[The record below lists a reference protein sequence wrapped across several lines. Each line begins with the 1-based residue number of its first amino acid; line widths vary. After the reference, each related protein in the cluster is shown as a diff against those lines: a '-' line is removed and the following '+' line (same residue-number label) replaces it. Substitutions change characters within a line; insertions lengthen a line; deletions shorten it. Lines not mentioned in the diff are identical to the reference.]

1 MSAPIDAL
9 TQTTDAQPLPVLGRD
24 VTVPL
29 VTGGEVTY
37 AALDYAAS
45 APALQRVWDDV
56 AAYAP
61 YYGSVHRG
69 AGYLSQLSTDL
80 FENSRRAVA
89 EFLGCRE
96 DDQVVFTRS
105 TTDSLNLLAAVLPA
119 GCEVFVFETEHHA
132 SLLPWRD
139 ARVSYLNAPRTPGE
153 AVATLERALAAR
165 DLKGPALVCVT
176 GASNVTGELW
186 PVRELA
192 AVAHAHGARVVLD
205 AAQLAPHHPVDIAE
219 LDVDWVA
226 FSGHKL
232 YAPFGSGVL
241 AGRADWLRDSEPY
254 LAGGGASRKVAR
266 RSDGGVDVEWHTT
279 AARHEAGSPN
289 VIGVYAIASA
299 CKALTEAGFDRLVA
313 RERELV
319 ARVREGLAEV
329 PEVRVLSLFGD
340 DAPRVGVIS
349 FVVDGWNSSH
359 FAAALSAEYGI
370 GVRDGL
376 FCAHPLVRTLLGG
389 DAGDPGS
396 AARLTPVPARGRST
410 RSGSASGPVRRTS
423 TSSGSPG
430 PSGNSSG
437 TAPAGTTA
445 PRTAVASPTAADARR
460 SGVEADRERRFQ
472 VVLGVGTER
481 HVRVRGLDAR
491 DLADAARDD
500 VRQVVVPGDPHHGD
514 QIVGAG
520 DGEDLADAFQRRDG
534 LGDLGDPVDAGL
546 DEHDRG
552 DHG

>member
-1 MSAPIDAL
+1 MSVSTAAADQSIC
-9 TQTTDAQPLPVLGRD
+9 TPLPVLGAD

-29 VTGGEVTY
+29 VTGGNVTY

-80 FENSRRAVA
+80 FEAARVTVA
-89 EFLGCRE
+89 EFLGCRA
-96 DDQVVFTRS
+96 DDQLVFTRS
-105 TTDSLNLLAAVLPA
+105 TTDSLNLLAAALPA
-119 GCEVFVFETEHHA
+119 DCQVFVFETEHHA

-139 ARVSYLNAPRTPGE
+139 ARVTFLDAPRTPGQ
-153 AVATLERALAAR
+153 AVETLERALAAR
-165 DLKGPALVCVT
+165 DPYGPALVCVT

-186 PVRELA
+186 PVKELA
-192 AVAHAHGARVVLD
+192 AAAHAHGARIVLD

-241 AGRADWLRDSEPY
+241 AGRSDWLVAAEPY
-254 LAGGGASRKVAR
+254 LAGGGASRKVSR
-266 RSDGGVDVEWHTT
+266 RTDGGVDVEWHTT

-289 VIGVYAIASA
+289 VIGVLSIAAA
-299 CKALTEAGFDRLVA
+299 CKALTEAGFGRLV
-313 RERELV
+313 EREQRLV
-319 ARVREGLAEV
+319 ARVREGLADV
-329 PEVRVLSLFGD
+329 PEVKVLSLFGD

-349 FVVDGWNSSH
+349 FVVEGWNSSH

-389 DAGDPGS
+389 ESQDPGECGAPE
-396 AARLTPVPARGRST
+396 AAPGERSLNAI
-410 RSGSASGPVRRTS
+410 RVSFG
-423 TSSGSPG
+423 
-430 PSGNSSG
+430 
-437 TAPAGTTA
+437 AGTPDEHIERFLGA
-445 PRTAVASPTAADARR
+445 VRELVHDGARWAYRTEDGRCVP
-460 SGVEADRERRFQ
+460 DR
-472 VVLGVGTER
+472 
-481 HVRVRGLDAR
+481 
-491 DLADAARDD
+491 DAA
-500 VRQVVVPGDPHHGD
+500 QN
-514 QIVGAG
+514 
-520 DGEDLADAFQRRDG
+520 
-534 LGDLGDPVDAGL
+534 
-546 DEHDRG
+546 
-552 DHG
+552 

>member
-1 MSAPIDAL
+1 MSASLNTA
-9 TQTTDAQPLPVLGRD
+9 TATAQDPACAEPLAVLGRD

-80 FENSRRAVA
+80 FEQSRATVA
-89 EFLGCRE
+89 EFLDCRPG
-96 DDQVVFTRS
+96 DQVVFTRS

-119 GCEVFVFETEHHA
+119 DCQVFVFETEHHA
-132 SLLPWRD
+132 SLLPWTN
-139 ARVSYLNAPRTPGE
+139 AQVSYLNAPRTPGE
-153 AVATLERALAAR
+153 AVATLERALADRTASIEEGY
-165 DLKGPALVCVT
+165 GPALVCVT

-186 PVRELA
+186 PVKELA
-192 AVAHAHGARVVLD
+192 AAAHAHGARIVLD
-205 AAQLAPHHPVDIAE
+205 AAQLAPHHPVSVRD

-241 AGRADWLRDSEPY
+241 AGRADWLQEAEPY
-254 LAGGGASRKVAR
+254 LAGGGASRKVSR
-266 RSDGGVDVEWHTT
+266 REDGGVDVEWHTT

-289 VIGVYAIASA
+289 VIGVYSIASA
-299 CKALTEAGFDRLVA
+299 CRALTEAGFDSLVA
-313 RERELV
+313 REQHLV
-319 ARVREGLAEV
+319 AKVREGLAEV
-329 PEVRVLSLFGD
+329 PAVRVLSLFGD

-376 FCAHPLVRTLLGG
+376 FCAHPLVRTLLGSEPQAQG
-389 DAGDPGS
+389 ECGAPEAAPGERSLNAIRVSFGAG
-396 AARLTPVPARGRST
+396 TPDEHVERFVRAVKELVADGAKWQYRTEEGRCVP
-410 RSGSASGPVRRTS
+410 
-423 TSSGSPG
+423 
-430 PSGNSSG
+430 
-437 TAPAGTTA
+437 TAPLRGCS
-445 PRTAVASPTAADARR
+445 AV
-460 SGVEADRERRFQ
+460 
-472 VVLGVGTER
+472 
-481 HVRVRGLDAR
+481 
-491 DLADAARDD
+491 
-500 VRQVVVPGDPHHGD
+500 
-514 QIVGAG
+514 
-520 DGEDLADAFQRRDG
+520 
-534 LGDLGDPVDAGL
+534 
-546 DEHDRG
+546 
-552 DHG
+552 

>member
-1 MSAPIDAL
+1 MSASLNTA
-9 TQTTDAQPLPVLGRD
+9 TSTATSTTVATAQDPACAEPLAVLGRD

-80 FENSRRAVA
+80 FEQSRATVA
-89 EFLGCRE
+89 EFLDCRPG
-96 DDQVVFTRS
+96 DQVVFTRS

-119 GCEVFVFETEHHA
+119 DCQVFVFETEHHA
-132 SLLPWRD
+132 SLLPWTN
-139 ARVSYLNAPRTPGE
+139 AQVTYLNAPRTPAE
-153 AVATLERALAAR
+153 AVATLERALADR
-165 DLKGPALVCVT
+165 EPYGPALVCVT

-186 PVRELA
+186 PVKELA
-192 AVAHAHGARVVLD
+192 AAAHAHGARIVLD
-205 AAQLAPHHPVDIAE
+205 AAQLAPHHPVSVRD

-241 AGRADWLRDSEPY
+241 AGRADWLQEAQPY
-254 LAGGGASRKVAR
+254 LAGGGASRKVSR
-266 RSDGGVDVEWHTT
+266 REDGGVDVEWHTT

-289 VIGVYAIASA
+289 VIGVYSIASA
-299 CKALTEAGFDRLVA
+299 CRALTEAGFDHLVA
-313 RERELV
+313 REQHLV
-319 ARVREGLAEV
+319 AKVRDGLAQI
-329 PEVRVLSLFGD
+329 PAVRVLSLFGD

-376 FCAHPLVRTLLGG
+376 FCAHPLVRTLLGSEPQAQG
-389 DAGDPGS
+389 ECGAPEAAPGERSLNAIRVSFGAG
-396 AARLTPVPARGRST
+396 TPDEHVDRFLGAVRELVTDGAKWQYRTEEGRCVPA
-410 RSGSASGPVRRTS
+410 V
-423 TSSGSPG
+423 
-430 PSGNSSG
+430 
-437 TAPAGTTA
+437 
-445 PRTAVASPTAADARR
+445 
-460 SGVEADRERRFQ
+460 
-472 VVLGVGTER
+472 
-481 HVRVRGLDAR
+481 
-491 DLADAARDD
+491 
-500 VRQVVVPGDPHHGD
+500 
-514 QIVGAG
+514 
-520 DGEDLADAFQRRDG
+520 
-534 LGDLGDPVDAGL
+534 
-546 DEHDRG
+546 
-552 DHG
+552 

>member
-1 MSAPIDAL
+1 MSARPAA
-9 TQTTDAQPLPVLGRD
+9 AQVTSATESADPCCAAPLPVLGRD

-80 FENSRRAVA
+80 FENSRTTVA

-96 DDQVVFTRS
+96 GDQVIFTRS

-119 GCEVFVFETEHHA
+119 DCQVFVFETEHHA

-139 ARVSYLNAPRTPGE
+139 ARVTYLNAPRTPDE
-153 AVATLERALAAR
+153 AVQTLERALADR
-165 DLKGPALVCVT
+165 DPYGPALVCVT

-192 AVAHAHGARVVLD
+192 AAAHAHGARIVLD
-205 AAQLAPHHPVDIAE
+205 AAQLAPHHPVSIDE

-241 AGRADWLRDSEPY
+241 AGRSDWLRAAEPY

-266 RSDGGVDVEWHTT
+266 RPKEAGGGVDVEWHDT

-289 VIGVYAIASA
+289 VIGVYSIAAA
-299 CKALTEAGFDRLVA
+299 CKALTEAGFDELVA
-313 RERELV
+313 RERHLI
-319 ARVREGLAEV
+319 AKVREGLAEV
-329 PEVRVLSLFGD
+329 PQVRVLSLFGD

-376 FCAHPLVRTLLGG
+376 FCAHPLVRTLLGSEP
-389 DAGDPGS
+389 DEPGECGAPE
-396 AARLTPVPARGRST
+396 AA
-410 RSGSASGPVRRTS
+410 
-423 TSSGSPG
+423 PG
-430 PSGNSSG
+430 EKSLNAIRVSFG
-437 TAPAGTTA
+437 AGT
-445 PRTAVASPTAADARR
+445 P
-460 SGVEADRERRFQ
+460 
-472 VVLGVGTER
+472 
-481 HVRVRGLDAR
+481 
-491 DLADAARDD
+491 
-500 VRQVVVPGDPHHGD
+500 
-514 QIVGAG
+514 
-520 DGEDLADAFQRRDG
+520 
-534 LGDLGDPVDAGL
+534 
-546 DEHDRG
+546 DEHVDRFVRAVKELVADG
-552 DHG
+552 ARWNYRTEDGRCVPDTSVAA

>member
-1 MSAPIDAL
+1 MSARPHAVAAVE
-9 TQTTDAQPLPVLGRD
+9 TTVAETVATESADPCCAAPLPVLGRD

-80 FENSRRAVA
+80 FENSRATVA
-89 EFLGCRE
+89 EFLDCRPG
-96 DDQVVFTRS
+96 DQVVFTRS
-105 TTDSLNLLAAVLPA
+105 TTDSLNLLAAAIPA
-119 GCEVFVFETEHHA
+119 GCQVFVFETEHHA

-139 ARVSYLNAPRTPGE
+139 ARVTYLNAPRTPAQ
-153 AVATLERALAAR
+153 AVETLERALADR
-165 DLKGPALVCVT
+165 DPYGPALVCVT

-192 AVAHAHGARVVLD
+192 AAAHAHGARIVLD
-205 AAQLAPHHPVDIAE
+205 AAQLAPHHPVSVTD

-241 AGRADWLRDSEPY
+241 AGRADWLQDSQPY

-266 RSDGGVDVEWHTT
+266 RADGGVDVEWHTT

-289 VIGVYAIASA
+289 VIGVYSIASA
-299 CKALTEAGFDRLVA
+299 CKALTEAGFDALVA
-313 RERELV
+313 RENHLI
-319 ARVREGLAEV
+319 ATVRAGLAEV

-349 FVVDGWNSSH
+349 FVVEGWNSSH

-376 FCAHPLVRTLLGG
+376 FCAHPLVRTLLGS
-389 DAGDPGS
+389 DPQDPGECGAPE
-396 AARLTPVPARGRST
+396 AAPGERSLNAI
-410 RSGSASGPVRRTS
+410 RVSFG
-423 TSSGSPG
+423 
-430 PSGNSSG
+430 
-437 TAPAGTTA
+437 AGT
-445 PRTAVASPTAADARR
+445 PDEH
-460 SGVEADRERRFQ
+460 VERF
-472 VVLGVGTER
+472 
-481 HVRVRGLDAR
+481 
-491 DLADAARDD
+491 
-500 VRQVVVPGDPHHGD
+500 
-514 QIVGAG
+514 VGAVKELVRNG
-520 DGEDLADAFQRRDG
+520 AQWKYRTEDGRCV
-534 LGDLGDPVDAGL
+534 P
-546 DEHDRG
+546 DRG
-552 DHG
+552 

>member
-1 MSAPIDAL
+1 MDPSCGDG
-9 TQTTDAQPLPVLGRD
+9 PLPVLGRD
-24 VTVPL
+24 VSVPL

-80 FENSRRAVA
+80 FENSRTTVA
-89 EFLGCRE
+89 DFLGCRPSDE
-96 DDQVVFTRS
+96 VVFTRS
-105 TTDSLNLLAAVLPA
+105 TTDSLNLLAGALPA
-119 GCEVFVFETEHHA
+119 ECGVFVFETEHHA
-132 SLLPWRD
+132 SLLPWRHAD
-139 ARVSYLNAPRTPGE
+139 VTVLDAPRTHAE
-153 AVATLERALAAR
+153 AVETLERALAAR
-165 DLKGPALVCVT
+165 TPHGPALVCVT

-192 AVAHAHGARVVLD
+192 AAAHAHGARIVLD

-241 AGRADWLRDSEPY
+241 AGRSDWLQTADPY
-254 LAGGGASRKVAR
+254 LAGGGASRAVTR
-266 RSDGGVDVEWHTT
+266 REDGGVDVEWHTG

-289 VIGVYAIASA
+289 VIGVYSIAAA
-299 CKALTEAGFDRLVA
+299 CKALTEAGFDSLVTREQRLVDA
-313 RERELV
+313 
-319 ARVREGLAEV
+319 VRAGLAEV
-329 PEVRVLSLFGD
+329 PGVRVLSLFGD

-376 FCAHPLVRTLLGG
+376 FCAHPLVRTLLGAEPRETG
-389 DAGDPGS
+389 ECGAPEAAPGEKSLNAIRVSFGAGTPDEHVERFVRAVGELVRDG
-396 AARLTPVPARGRST
+396 ARWTYRTEGGRCVPA
-410 RSGSASGPVRRTS
+410 V
-423 TSSGSPG
+423 
-430 PSGNSSG
+430 
-437 TAPAGTTA
+437 
-445 PRTAVASPTAADARR
+445 
-460 SGVEADRERRFQ
+460 
-472 VVLGVGTER
+472 
-481 HVRVRGLDAR
+481 
-491 DLADAARDD
+491 
-500 VRQVVVPGDPHHGD
+500 
-514 QIVGAG
+514 
-520 DGEDLADAFQRRDG
+520 
-534 LGDLGDPVDAGL
+534 
-546 DEHDRG
+546 
-552 DHG
+552 

>member
-1 MSAPIDAL
+1 MSVFTAVADQSLCA
-9 TQTTDAQPLPVLGRD
+9 PLPVLGQD

-29 VTGGEVTY
+29 VTGGEVGY

-80 FENSRRAVA
+80 FENSRATVA
-89 EFLGCRE
+89 EFLGCRAG
-96 DDQVVFTRS
+96 DQVIFTRS
-105 TTDSLNLLAAVLPA
+105 TTDSLNLLAAVVPA
-119 GCEVFVFETEHHA
+119 GCQVFVYETEHHA

-139 ARVSYLNAPRTPGE
+139 ARVTYLNAPRTPAQ
-153 AVATLERALAAR
+153 AVETLERALAER
-165 DLKGPALVCVT
+165 DPYGPALVCVT

-186 PVRELA
+186 PVKELA
-192 AVAHAHGARVVLD
+192 AAAHAHGARIVLD

-241 AGRADWLRDSEPY
+241 AGRADWLQEAEPY

-266 RSDGGVDVEWHTT
+266 RTDGGVDVEWHST

-289 VIGVYAIASA
+289 VIGVYSIAAA
-299 CKALTEAGFDRLVA
+299 CKALTEAGFGNLVA
-313 RERELV
+313 REQHLV
-319 ARVREGLAEV
+319 AAVRAGLAEV
-329 PEVRVLSLFGD
+329 PEVKVLSLFGD

-349 FVVDGWNSSH
+349 FVVEGWNSSH

-376 FCAHPLVRTLLGG
+376 FCAHPLVRTLLGS
-389 DAGDPGS
+389 DPQEAGECGAPEAEPGELS
-396 AARLTPVPARGRST
+396 LNAIRVSFG
-410 RSGSASGPVRRTS
+410 
-423 TSSGSPG
+423 
-430 PSGNSSG
+430 
-437 TAPAGTTA
+437 AGT
-445 PRTAVASPTAADARR
+445 P
-460 SGVEADRERRFQ
+460 
-472 VVLGVGTER
+472 
-481 HVRVRGLDAR
+481 
-491 DLADAARDD
+491 
-500 VRQVVVPGDPHHGD
+500 
-514 QIVGAG
+514 
-520 DGEDLADAFQRRDG
+520 
-534 LGDLGDPVDAGL
+534 
-546 DEHDRG
+546 DEHIERFLRAVRELVGQGARWKYRTEDGRCVPDRG
-552 DHG
+552 AATQL

>member
-1 MSAPIDAL
+1 MSVPTAAIDESVCS
-9 TQTTDAQPLPVLGRD
+9 PLPVLGED

-29 VTGGEVTY
+29 VTGGEVAY

-45 APALQRVWDDV
+45 APALRRVWDDV

-80 FENSRRAVA
+80 FENSRATVA
-89 EFLGCRE
+89 EFLGCRA

-105 TTDSLNLLAAVLPA
+105 TTDSLNLLAAALPA
-119 GCEVFVFETEHHA
+119 DCQVFVFETEHHA

-139 ARVSYLNAPRTPGE
+139 ARVTYLNAPRTPAQ
-153 AVATLERALAAR
+153 AVETLERALAAR
-165 DLKGPALVCVT
+165 DPYGPALVCVT

-186 PVRELA
+186 PVGELA
-192 AVAHAHGARVVLD
+192 AAAHAHGARIVLD

-241 AGRADWLRDSEPY
+241 AGRADWLREAEPY

-266 RSDGGVDVEWHTT
+266 RPDGGVDVEWHTT

-289 VIGVYAIASA
+289 VIGAYSIASA
-299 CKALTEAGFDRLVA
+299 CKALKEAGFDALVA
-313 RERELV
+313 REQRLV
-319 ARVREGLAEV
+319 AGVRAGLAAIPQV
-329 PEVRVLSLFGD
+329 KVLSLFGD

-349 FVVDGWNSSH
+349 FVVEGWNSSH

-389 DAGDPGS
+389 DPQEVGECGAPEAEPGE
-396 AARLTPVPARGRST
+396 RSLNAI
-410 RSGSASGPVRRTS
+410 RVSFG
-423 TSSGSPG
+423 
-430 PSGNSSG
+430 
-437 TAPAGTTA
+437 AGT
-445 PRTAVASPTAADARR
+445 P
-460 SGVEADRERRFQ
+460 
-472 VVLGVGTER
+472 
-481 HVRVRGLDAR
+481 
-491 DLADAARDD
+491 
-500 VRQVVVPGDPHHGD
+500 
-514 QIVGAG
+514 
-520 DGEDLADAFQRRDG
+520 
-534 LGDLGDPVDAGL
+534 
-546 DEHDRG
+546 DEHIERFVRAVQELVSEGAQWKYRTEDGRCVPDRG
-552 DHG
+552 AAQH

>member
-1 MSAPIDAL
+1 MDFACLLREFAMSVPTAAL
-9 TQTTDAQPLPVLGRD
+9 ESSICDPLPVLGQN

-29 VTGGEVTY
+29 VTGGEVIY

-80 FENSRRAVA
+80 FENSRRTVA
-89 EFLGCRE
+89 EFLGCRA

-105 TTDSLNLLAAVLPA
+105 TTDSLNLLAAAIPA
-119 GCEVFVFETEHHA
+119 DCQVFVYETEHHA

-139 ARVSYLNAPRTPGE
+139 AQVTYLNAPRTPAQ
-153 AVATLERALAAR
+153 AVESLERALADR
-165 DLKGPALVCVT
+165 DPYGPALVCVT

-186 PVRELA
+186 PVKELA
-192 AVAHAHGARVVLD
+192 AAAHAHGARIVLD

-241 AGRADWLRDSEPY
+241 AGRADWLQAAEPY

-266 RSDGGVDVEWHTT
+266 RADGGVDVDWHTT

-289 VIGVYAIASA
+289 VIGVYSIASA
-299 CKALTEAGFDRLVA
+299 CKALTEAGFDGLVA
-313 RERELV
+313 REQELV
-319 ARVREGLAEV
+319 GRVREGLAEV

-349 FVVDGWNSSH
+349 FVVRGWNSSH

-376 FCAHPLVRTLLGG
+376 FCAHPLVRTLLGS
-389 DAGDPGS
+389 DPQDPGECGAPEAEPGERS
-396 AARLTPVPARGRST
+396 LNAIRVSFGAGTPDEHIDRFLRAVSELVREGARWNYRTEDGRCVPDRGAAAR
-410 RSGSASGPVRRTS
+410 
-423 TSSGSPG
+423 
-430 PSGNSSG
+430 
-437 TAPAGTTA
+437 
-445 PRTAVASPTAADARR
+445 
-460 SGVEADRERRFQ
+460 
-472 VVLGVGTER
+472 
-481 HVRVRGLDAR
+481 
-491 DLADAARDD
+491 
-500 VRQVVVPGDPHHGD
+500 
-514 QIVGAG
+514 I
-520 DGEDLADAFQRRDG
+520 
-534 LGDLGDPVDAGL
+534 
-546 DEHDRG
+546 
-552 DHG
+552 

>member
-1 MSAPIDAL
+1 MSAHPTASA
-9 TQTTDAQPLPVLGRD
+9 TTSAAVESAAESVTVESADPCCAAPLPVLGRD
-24 VTVPL
+24 VSVPL

-80 FENSRRAVA
+80 FESSRVTVA
-89 EFLGCRE
+89 EFLDCRA

-105 TTDSLNLLAAVLPA
+105 TTDSLNLLAKALPA
-119 GCEVFVFETEHHA
+119 DCQVFVFETEHHA
-132 SLLPWRD
+132 SLLPWQD
-139 ARVSYLNAPRTPGE
+139 ARVTYLNAPRTPRQ
-153 AVATLERALAAR
+153 AVENLERALADR
-165 DLKGPALVCVT
+165 DPYGPALVCVT

-186 PVRELA
+186 PVGELA
-192 AVAHAHGARVVLD
+192 AAAHAHGARIVLD
-205 AAQLAPHHPVDIAE
+205 AAQLAPHHPVSVRE
-219 LDVDWVA
+219 LDVDWIA

-241 AGRADWLRDSEPY
+241 AGRADWLQEAEPY
-254 LAGGGASRKVAR
+254 LAGGGASKKVAR

-289 VIGVYAIASA
+289 VIGVYSIASA
-299 CKALTEAGFDRLVA
+299 CKALTEAGFDALVS
-313 RERELV
+313 RERHLI
-319 ARVREGLAEV
+319 AKVREGLAAV

-376 FCAHPLVRTLLGG
+376 FCAHPLARTLLGS
-389 DAGDPGS
+389 DPQDPGECGAPEAEPGERS
-396 AARLTPVPARGRST
+396 LNAIRVSFGAGTPDEHVERFVRAVRELVVDGAKWRYHTEQGRCVPA
-410 RSGSASGPVRRTS
+410 V
-423 TSSGSPG
+423 
-430 PSGNSSG
+430 
-437 TAPAGTTA
+437 
-445 PRTAVASPTAADARR
+445 
-460 SGVEADRERRFQ
+460 
-472 VVLGVGTER
+472 
-481 HVRVRGLDAR
+481 
-491 DLADAARDD
+491 
-500 VRQVVVPGDPHHGD
+500 
-514 QIVGAG
+514 
-520 DGEDLADAFQRRDG
+520 
-534 LGDLGDPVDAGL
+534 
-546 DEHDRG
+546 
-552 DHG
+552 

>member
-1 MSAPIDAL
+1 MSARPAA
-9 TQTTDAQPLPVLGRD
+9 TVTAAQAAAESADPCCAAPLPVLGRD

-80 FENSRRAVA
+80 FENSRATVA
-89 EFLGCRE
+89 EFLDCRPG
-96 DDQVVFTRS
+96 DQIVFTRS
-105 TTDSLNLLAAVLPA
+105 TTDSLNLLAQALPA
-119 GCEVFVFETEHHA
+119 DCQVFVFETEHHA

-139 ARVSYLNAPRTPGE
+139 ARVTYLNAPRTPE
-153 AVATLERALAAR
+153 QAVATLERALADR
-165 DLKGPALVCVT
+165 DPYGPALVCVT

-192 AVAHAHGARVVLD
+192 AAAHAHGARIVLD
-205 AAQLAPHHPVDIAE
+205 AAQLAPHHPVSVRE
-219 LDVDWVA
+219 LDVDWIA

-241 AGRADWLRDSEPY
+241 AGRADWLQESEPY
-254 LAGGGASRKVAR
+254 LAGGGASKKVAR

-289 VIGVYAIASA
+289 VIGVYSIASA
-299 CKALTEAGFDRLVA
+299 CKALTEAGFDSLVE
-313 RERELV
+313 RERHLI
-319 ARVREGLAEV
+319 AKVREGLAEV
-329 PEVRVLSLFGD
+329 PAVRVLSLFGD

-376 FCAHPLVRTLLGG
+376 FCAHPLVRTLLGSNPQ
-389 DAGDPGS
+389 DPGECGAPEAEPGERS
-396 AARLTPVPARGRST
+396 LNAIRVSFGAGTPDEHVDRFVRAVRELVADGAKWQYRTEAGRCVPA
-410 RSGSASGPVRRTS
+410 V
-423 TSSGSPG
+423 
-430 PSGNSSG
+430 
-437 TAPAGTTA
+437 
-445 PRTAVASPTAADARR
+445 
-460 SGVEADRERRFQ
+460 
-472 VVLGVGTER
+472 
-481 HVRVRGLDAR
+481 
-491 DLADAARDD
+491 
-500 VRQVVVPGDPHHGD
+500 
-514 QIVGAG
+514 
-520 DGEDLADAFQRRDG
+520 
-534 LGDLGDPVDAGL
+534 
-546 DEHDRG
+546 
-552 DHG
+552 

>member
-1 MSAPIDAL
+1 MESADPCCA
-9 TQTTDAQPLPVLGRD
+9 APLPVLGRD

-80 FENSRRAVA
+80 FENSREAVA
-89 EFLGCRE
+89 EFLDCRPG
-96 DDQVVFTRS
+96 DQIVFTRS
-105 TTDSLNLLAAVLPA
+105 TTDSLNLLAQVLPA
-119 GCEVFVFETEHHA
+119 DCQVFVFETEHHA

-139 ARVSYLNAPRTPGE
+139 ARVTYLNAPRTPQQ
-153 AVATLERALAAR
+153 AVETLERALADR
-165 DLKGPALVCVT
+165 DPYGPALVCVT

-186 PVRELA
+186 PVKELA
-192 AVAHAHGARVVLD
+192 AAAHAHGARIVLD
-205 AAQLAPHHPVDIAE
+205 AAQLAPHHPVSVRE
-219 LDVDWVA
+219 LDVDWIA

-241 AGRADWLRDSEPY
+241 AGRADWLQESEPY
-254 LAGGGASRKVAR
+254 LAGGGASKKVAR

-289 VIGVYAIASA
+289 VIGVYSIASA
-299 CKALTEAGFDRLVA
+299 CKALTEAGFDALVE
-313 RERELV
+313 RERHLI
-319 ARVREGLAEV
+319 AKVREGLAEV
-329 PEVRVLSLFGD
+329 PAVRVLSLFGD

-376 FCAHPLVRTLLGG
+376 FCAHPLVRTLLGS
-389 DAGDPGS
+389 DPQDPGECGAPEAEPGERS
-396 AARLTPVPARGRST
+396 LNAIRVSFGAGTPDEHVDRFVRAVRELVSDGAKWQYRTEAGRCVPA
-410 RSGSASGPVRRTS
+410 V
-423 TSSGSPG
+423 
-430 PSGNSSG
+430 
-437 TAPAGTTA
+437 
-445 PRTAVASPTAADARR
+445 
-460 SGVEADRERRFQ
+460 
-472 VVLGVGTER
+472 
-481 HVRVRGLDAR
+481 
-491 DLADAARDD
+491 
-500 VRQVVVPGDPHHGD
+500 
-514 QIVGAG
+514 
-520 DGEDLADAFQRRDG
+520 
-534 LGDLGDPVDAGL
+534 
-546 DEHDRG
+546 
-552 DHG
+552 

>member
-1 MSAPIDAL
+1 MSASLNAAATAVPAAPSADGPAC
-9 TQTTDAQPLPVLGRD
+9 AEPLPVLGRD

-80 FENSRRAVA
+80 FEQSRATVA
-89 EFLGCRE
+89 EFLGCRPA
-96 DDQVVFTRS
+96 DQVVFTRS
-105 TTDSLNLLAAVLPA
+105 TTDSLNLLASALPA
-119 GCEVFVFETEHHA
+119 GCQVFVFETEHHA
-132 SLLPWRD
+132 SLLPWTD
-139 ARVSYLNAPRTPGE
+139 AQVTYLDAPRTPDE
-153 AVATLERALAAR
+153 AVATLERALADRAPSPGSSNR
-165 DLKGPALVCVT
+165 GPALVCVT

-186 PVRELA
+186 PVKELA
-192 AVAHAHGARVVLD
+192 AAAHAHGARIVLD
-205 AAQLAPHHPVDIAE
+205 AAQLAPHHPVSVRD

-241 AGRADWLRDSEPY
+241 AGRADWLQEAEPY

-266 RSDGGVDVEWHTT
+266 RGDGGVDVEWHTT

-289 VIGVYAIASA
+289 VIGVYSIASA
-299 CKALTEAGFDRLVA
+299 CRALTEAGFDALVA
-313 RERELV
+313 RERRLIG
-319 ARVREGLAEV
+319 RVREGLAEV
-329 PEVRVLSLFGD
+329 PAVRVLSLFGD

-376 FCAHPLVRTLLGG
+376 FCAHPLVRTLLGSEPQAQG
-389 DAGDPGS
+389 ECGAPEAAPGERSLNAIRVSFGAG
-396 AARLTPVPARGRST
+396 TPDEHVERFVRAVRELVADGAKWQYRTEEGRCVPA
-410 RSGSASGPVRRTS
+410 V
-423 TSSGSPG
+423 
-430 PSGNSSG
+430 
-437 TAPAGTTA
+437 
-445 PRTAVASPTAADARR
+445 
-460 SGVEADRERRFQ
+460 
-472 VVLGVGTER
+472 
-481 HVRVRGLDAR
+481 
-491 DLADAARDD
+491 
-500 VRQVVVPGDPHHGD
+500 
-514 QIVGAG
+514 
-520 DGEDLADAFQRRDG
+520 
-534 LGDLGDPVDAGL
+534 
-546 DEHDRG
+546 
-552 DHG
+552 

>member
-1 MSAPIDAL
+1 MSARPAATATAAVPSPGAESAAVESAVVGSAAAESADPCCA
-9 TQTTDAQPLPVLGRD
+9 APLPVLGRD

-80 FENSRRAVA
+80 FENSRATVA
-89 EFLGCRE
+89 EFLDCRPG
-96 DDQVVFTRS
+96 DQIVFTRS
-105 TTDSLNLLAAVLPA
+105 TTDSLNLLAQVLPA
-119 GCEVFVFETEHHA
+119 DCQVFVFETEHHA

-139 ARVSYLNAPRTPGE
+139 ARVTYLNAPRTPQQ
-153 AVATLERALAAR
+153 AVETLERALADR
-165 DLKGPALVCVT
+165 DPYGPALVCVT

-192 AVAHAHGARVVLD
+192 AAAHAHGARIVLD
-205 AAQLAPHHPVDIAE
+205 AAQLAPHHPVSVRE
-219 LDVDWVA
+219 LDVDWIA

-241 AGRADWLRDSEPY
+241 AGRADWLQESEPY
-254 LAGGGASRKVAR
+254 LAGGGASKKVAR

-289 VIGVYAIASA
+289 VIGVYSIASA
-299 CKALTEAGFDRLVA
+299 CKALTEAGFDALVE
-313 RERELV
+313 RERHLI
-319 ARVREGLAEV
+319 AKVREGLAEV
-329 PEVRVLSLFGD
+329 PAVRVLSLFGD

-376 FCAHPLVRTLLGG
+376 FCAHPLVRTLLGT
-389 DAGDPGS
+389 DPQDPGECGAPEAEPGERS
-396 AARLTPVPARGRST
+396 LNAIRVSFGAGTPDEHVDRFVRAVRELVSDGAKWQYRTEAGRCVPA
-410 RSGSASGPVRRTS
+410 V
-423 TSSGSPG
+423 
-430 PSGNSSG
+430 
-437 TAPAGTTA
+437 
-445 PRTAVASPTAADARR
+445 
-460 SGVEADRERRFQ
+460 
-472 VVLGVGTER
+472 
-481 HVRVRGLDAR
+481 
-491 DLADAARDD
+491 
-500 VRQVVVPGDPHHGD
+500 
-514 QIVGAG
+514 
-520 DGEDLADAFQRRDG
+520 
-534 LGDLGDPVDAGL
+534 
-546 DEHDRG
+546 
-552 DHG
+552 

>member
-1 MSAPIDAL
+1 MSVVTAAADRSICS
-9 TQTTDAQPLPVLGRD
+9 PLPVLGKD

-80 FENSRRAVA
+80 FENSRKAVA
-89 EFLGCRE
+89 EFLGCRV
-96 DDQVVFTRS
+96 DDQVIFTRS
-105 TTDSLNLLAAVLPA
+105 TTDSLNLLAAAVPA
-119 GCEVFVFETEHHA
+119 DCQVFVYETEHHA

-139 ARVSYLNAPRTPGE
+139 ARVTYLNAPRTPAQ
-153 AVATLERALAAR
+153 AVETLERALADR
-165 DLKGPALVCVT
+165 DPYGPALVCVT

-186 PVRELA
+186 PVKELA
-192 AVAHAHGARVVLD
+192 AAAHAHGARIVLD
-205 AAQLAPHHPVDIAE
+205 AAQLAPHHPVDIDE

-241 AGRADWLRDSEPY
+241 AGRADWLQDAEPY

-266 RSDGGVDVEWHTT
+266 RTDGGVDVEWHST

-289 VIGVYAIASA
+289 VIGVYSIASA
-299 CKALTEAGFDRLVA
+299 CKALNEAGFDRLVA
-313 RERELV
+313 REQQLV
-319 ARVREGLAEV
+319 TRVREGLAEV
-329 PEVRVLSLFGD
+329 PQVKVLSLFGD

-349 FVVDGWNSSH
+349 FVVEGWNSSH

-376 FCAHPLVRTLLGG
+376 FCAHPLVRTLLGS
-389 DAGDPGS
+389 DPQDPGECGAPEAEPGERS
-396 AARLTPVPARGRST
+396 LNAIRVSFGAGTPDEHIERFVRAVKELVSEGAQWKYRTEDGRCVPDR
-410 RSGSASGPVRRTS
+410 
-423 TSSGSPG
+423 
-430 PSGNSSG
+430 G
-437 TAPAGTTA
+437 TA
-445 PRTAVASPTAADARR
+445 
-460 SGVEADRERRFQ
+460 Q
-472 VVLGVGTER
+472 V
-481 HVRVRGLDAR
+481 
-491 DLADAARDD
+491 
-500 VRQVVVPGDPHHGD
+500 
-514 QIVGAG
+514 
-520 DGEDLADAFQRRDG
+520 
-534 LGDLGDPVDAGL
+534 
-546 DEHDRG
+546 
-552 DHG
+552 